1 MAKNRTAKKGITA
14 VAAFVTALGMMVGSF
29 TSFASSSAYAAGQSG
44 GAVAL
49 AQSGANVGYDST
61 NVILNKTAKA
71 YALDKTAQNKM
82 GDSIT
87 AFQGGP
93 HGGGSDI
100 AQVTNGNNHYS
111 DGLRLGA
118 SGENVIGWITVD
130 AGREYAVHR
139 VVVDLIHDWGA
150 ADIVIQLSTDD
161 TFSAENTVTVYN
173 NDVDGSLGLGDVV
186 TADFSEAYTETVK
199 SGVLMNTA
207 SNVPRT
213 FDFAPVTARYIRY
226 TGDTVG
232 NGNRQGYT
240 AISELEMYA
249 YETAGTAGP
258 ASVAPVTFSSAGGT
272 FSEAAK
278 VTLSSADANAEIYYT
293 TDGSVPTDKSTKYTG
308 EIDTADLS
316 NACVI
321 RAAAKVNG
329 TMGLPTH
336 GTFAHGFVGNP
347 NVAQGRSVK
356 FYKVDTSAANKMG
369 DELTSSTFKDGQSVS
384 AAVDGNFGDAP
395 LSFRNQ
401 EYQDKIPNDN
411 HVYGT
416 GVTTGDGVSSENL
429 WDMKE
434 YFWTVVDFGSVK
446 EIGSVQVS
454 FYIYHSHRGVCI
466 QLSTDENFSENVTT
480 VYCDASDLAN
490 VTAGANVG
498 GDWAGN
504 NKELML
510 DEPVNAQYIRVTG
523 WSVQDSRYWTH
534 SVPLEAEG
542 GTESTDTN
550 TFYPISDDYETV
562 TEATETEGAVI
573 KEHFYA
579 TNLAEVAAM
588 VPTETQNAALNQSV
602 KFYRVDASA
611 ANKMGTELTGSG
623 KRGDLTERTG
633 IFKDGQS
640 FSNAVNGDFSEG
652 SLSIMNADWQNKI
665 PGSSTTGENVYGTGV
680 TTESGGGENL
690 WEMKEYFWTVV
701 DFGESK
707 DIESVHVAFVGD
719 TRGVCIQLSNDSTFT
734 TGVITVYCD
743 NAALADV
750 TAGATVGANWA
761 DNNKEIKL
769 AEAVNA
775 RYIRATGWAVSD
787 ARYWTHNVPAEG
799 ESENIDTNTFNAITS
814 DYVTLEDGQ
823 IKEHFIGTNLSEVAA
838 MTASSIRPAPAL
850 QAYVA
855 SVNDAFGEA
864 ITLESVANGS
874 TADSITENL
883 PEKVTLV
890 DSNGKT
896 YSNVSGTWS
905 APEGFNGS
913 TAGDY
918 TFTFTPDSAEGLPVD
933 AYGVATVVVTVEAP
947 ADLTTLNATL
957 ETAATKQETDYTA
970 STWNAFTQAKTA
982 AETVKNATLKTQR
995 EVDKANADL
1004 VAAMEALAERADVT
1018 ELSAELAKHTDKTE
1032 TDYTTSTWG
1041 PFATAKATAQGY
1053 VNDNSVA
1060 TQAEVD
1066 QAKAALEAA
1075 AEALVLRADT
1085 TALSEAYNAANT
1097 KYGMETTSSVY
1108 TQQSWSDYL
1117 EAMTTAKAIID
1128 DNSNATQAQAD
1139 AAKEAIETAIEGF
1152 VEKAAKA
1159 DIDALLAEVA
1169 KIRADESKYTADSY
1183 AGIKAILGTTED
1195 AVGGAEVTKEAFDA
1209 AKTAFDEAKAK
1220 LVAVG
1225 DATELNALI
1234 ATKVEAQSAYTTAS
1248 WKTYSEALNAANT
1261 AAAGGKSQAEIDAA
1275 KTALQSAIDGLVKIG
1290 DKTALAELIETA
1302 KAEKSIGEALA
1313 NAINDAQEVMDNA
1326 EATQSEVDTAVAALQ
1341 SALDSNKKGGC
1352 GSSIVGMG
1360 AVGLFAIAAG
1370 ACALC
1375 LKKKKDENK

>member
-1 MAKNRTAKKGITA
+1 MVKNKTANKWLGML
-14 VAAFVTALGMMVGSF
+14 VAATMALGMLTNALPVPAGIAE
-29 TSFASSSAYAAGQSG
+29 TSSATNTTETAFTYASR
-44 GAVAL
+44 
-49 AQSGANVGYDST
+49 NVVLD
-61 NVILNKTAKA
+61 KTAKA
-71 YALDKTAQNKM
+71 YAIDTTATNKM
-82 GDSIT
+82 G
-87 AFQGGP
+87 AE
-93 HGGGSDI
+93 
-100 AQVTNGNNHYS
+100 VTKILGNNNN
-111 DGLRLGA
+111 GGTEKA
-118 SGENVIGWITVD
+118 GWISELTDGVFGSFNGAGIAGFNGGNDGRGLGWFVLD
-130 AGREYAVHR
+130 AGAQYAVHS
-139 VVVDLIHDWGA
+139 VCVDLVHDWGTS
-150 ADIVIQLSTDD
+150 DLLIQLSAT
-161 TFSAENTVTVYN
+161 ENFENPITVYS
-173 NDVDGSLGLGDVV
+173 NDVDGSLGYGDVV
-186 TADFSEAYTETVK
+186 TGDFSDVYTESIKGGT
-199 SGVLMNTA
+199 LMNVLN
-207 SNVPRT
+207 SGRT
-213 FDFAPVTARYIRY
+213 FNFAPVMARYIRV
-226 TGDTVG
+226 TGDAFG
-232 NGNRQGYT
+232 NGKRQGYT
-240 AISELEMYA
+240 QFGEIQMFA

-258 ASVAPVTFSSAGGT
+258 ESVAPVTFSSAGGT

-329 TMGLPTH
+329 TMGLPTY

-347 NVAQGRSVK
+347 NVALGRSVK

-369 DELTSSTFKDGQSVS
+369 DELTSSSFKDGQSVS
-384 AAVDGNFGDAP
+384 SAVDGNFGDAP

-416 GVTTGDGVSSENL
+416 GVTKGDGVTPENL

-434 YFWTVVDFGSVK
+434 YFWTVVDFGAVK
-446 EIGSVQVS
+446 EIGSVQIA
-454 FYIYHSHRGVCI
+454 FYTGHSHRGVCI

-480 VYCDASDLAN
+480 VYCDASDLADT
-490 VTAGANVG
+490 TAGANVDG
-498 GDWAGN
+498 NWTGN
-504 NKELML
+504 NKVLAL
-510 DEPVNAQYIRVTG
+510 AEPVKAQYIRVTG
-523 WSVQDSRYWTH
+523 WSVDDSRYWTH
-534 SVPLEAEG
+534 NVPPEEEG
-542 GTESTDTN
+542 GTESTETN

-611 ANKMGTELTGSG
+611 ANKMGIELTGSG
-623 KRGDLTERTG
+623 SRGNLTERTG

-640 FSNAVNGDFSEG
+640 FSNAVNGDFNEG
-652 SLSIMNADWQNKI
+652 GLSIMNADWQNKI
-665 PGSSTTGENVYGTGV
+665 PGSSTTGENIYGTGV

-707 DIESVHVAFVGD
+707 DIESVHV
-719 TRGVCIQLSNDSTFT
+719 
-734 TGVITVYCD
+734 TVYCD
-743 NAALADV
+743 DAKLAAV
-750 TAGATVGANWA
+750 TEGANVGANWA
-761 DNNKEIKL
+761 GNNKELKL
-769 AEAVNA
+769 SEAVNA
-775 RYIRATGWAVSD
+775 RYMRATGWAVSD

-799 ESENIDTNTFNAITS
+799 ESKNIDTNTFNAITS
-814 DYVTLEDGQ
+814 DYETLENGQ
-823 IKEHFIGTNLSEVAA
+823 IKEHFIGTNLAEVAA
-838 MTASSIRPAPAL
+838 MTASSIKPAPAL
-850 QAYVA
+850 QAYVT

-874 TADSITENL
+874 SANSITENL

-890 DSNGKT
+890 GSDGQEH
-896 YSNVSGTWS
+896 SNVAGTWS
-905 APEGFNGS
+905 APEGFDGY

-918 TFTFTPDSAEGLPVD
+918 AFTFTPDSTEGLPVD
-933 AYGVATVVVTVEAP
+933 AYGVATVVVTVEVP
-947 ADLTTLNATL
+947 ANLTTLGATL

-995 EVDKANADL
+995 EVDKANDDL
-1004 VAAMEALAERADVT
+1004 TAAMNALAARADVT
-1018 ELSAELAKHTDKTE
+1018 ELSAELTKHTDKKE
-1032 TDYTTSTWG
+1032 NQYTTSTWSA
-1041 PFATAKATAQGY
+1041 FAEAKETAQAF

-1066 QAKAALEAA
+1066 RAKEELEAA
-1075 AEALVLRADT
+1075 AAALVLRADT
-1085 TALSEAYNAANT
+1085 TDLSAAYEAAKTA
-1097 KYGMETTSSVY
+1097 YGTESTSSTY

-1117 EAMTTAKAIID
+1117 EAMATAKGIID
-1128 DNSNATQAQAD
+1128 DNSNTAQAQAD
-1139 AAKEAIETAIEGF
+1139 AAEAAIETAIDGF
-1152 VEKAAKA
+1152 VQKAAQA
-1159 DIDALLAEVA
+1159 DVDALLAEVA
-1169 KIRADESKYTADSY
+1169 KIRADENKYTADSY

-1209 AKTAFDEAKAK
+1209 AKAAFDEAKEK

-1234 ATKVEAQSAYTTAS
+1234 ATKVEAQSNYTAAS
-1248 WKTYSEALNAANT
+1248 WKAYTEALNAANT

-1275 KTALQSAIDGLVKIG
+1275 KAALQTAIDGLVKIG
-1290 DKTALAELIETA
+1290 DKTALTDLVAKA
-1302 KAEKSIGEALA
+1302 KAEKEIGEDLA
-1313 NAINDAQEVMDNA
+1313 NAINAAQEVLDKA
-1326 EATQSEVDTAVAALQ
+1326 DATQTEVDEAVAALQ
-1341 SALDSNKKGGC
+1341 SALDNNKVSGGC
-1352 GSSIVGMG
+1352 GSSMAGSG
-1360 AVGLFAIAAG
+1360 SAVAFVLAAG

-1375 LKKKKDENK
+1375 LKKRKENNIQ

>member
-1 MAKNRTAKKGITA
+1 M
-14 VAAFVTALGMMVGSF
+14 VTG
-29 TSFASSSAYAAGQSG
+29 
-44 GAVAL
+44 
-49 AQSGANVGYDST
+49 
-61 NVILNKTAKA
+61 
-71 YALDKTAQNKM
+71 
-82 GDSIT
+82 
-87 AFQGGP
+87 
-93 HGGGSDI
+93 
-100 AQVTNGNNHYS
+100 
-111 DGLRLGA
+111 
-118 SGENVIGWITVD
+118 
-130 AGREYAVHR
+130 
-139 VVVDLIHDWGA
+139 
-150 ADIVIQLSTDD
+150 
-161 TFSAENTVTVYN
+161 
-173 NDVDGSLGLGDVV
+173 
-186 TADFSEAYTETVK
+186 DFSDVYTESIKGGT
-199 SGVLMNTA
+199 LMNVLN
-207 SNVPRT
+207 SGRT
-213 FDFAPVTARYIRY
+213 FNFAPVMARYIRV
-226 TGDTVG
+226 TGDAFG
-232 NGNRQGYT
+232 NGKRQGYT
-240 AISELEMYA
+240 QFGEIQMFA

-258 ASVAPVTFSSAGGT
+258 ESVAPVTFSSAGGT

-329 TMGLPTH
+329 TMGLPTY

-347 NVAQGRSVK
+347 NVALGRSVK

-369 DELTSSTFKDGQSVS
+369 DELTSSSFKDGQSVS
-384 AAVDGNFGDAP
+384 SAVDGNFGDAP

-416 GVTTGDGVSSENL
+416 GVTKGDGVTPENL

-434 YFWTVVDFGSVK
+434 YFWTVVDFGAVK
-446 EIGSVQVS
+446 EIGSVQIA
-454 FYIYHSHRGVCI
+454 FYTGHSHRGVCI

-480 VYCDASDLAN
+480 VYCDASDLADT
-490 VTAGANVG
+490 TAGANVDG
-498 GDWAGN
+498 NWTGN
-504 NKELML
+504 NKVLAL
-510 DEPVNAQYIRVTG
+510 AEPVKAQYIRVTG
-523 WSVQDSRYWTH
+523 WSVDDSRYWTH
-534 SVPLEAEG
+534 NVPPEEEG
-542 GTESTDTN
+542 GTESTETN

-611 ANKMGTELTGSG
+611 ANKMGIELTGSG
-623 KRGDLTERTG
+623 SRGNLTERTG

-640 FSNAVNGDFSEG
+640 FSNAVNGDFNEG
-652 SLSIMNADWQNKI
+652 GLSIMNADWQNKI
-665 PGSSTTGENVYGTGV
+665 PGSSTTGENIYGTGV

-707 DIESVHVAFVGD
+707 DIESVHVAFSGD
-719 TRGVCIQLSNDSTFT
+719 TRGVCIQLSNDPMFT
-734 TGVITVYCD
+734 TGVVTVYCD
-743 NAALADV
+743 DAKLAAV
-750 TAGATVGANWA
+750 TEGANVGANWA
-761 DNNKEIKL
+761 GNNKELKL
-769 AEAVNA
+769 SEAVNA
-775 RYIRATGWAVSD
+775 RYMRATGWAVSD

-799 ESENIDTNTFNAITS
+799 ESKNIDTNTFNAITS
-814 DYVTLEDGQ
+814 DYETLENGQ
-823 IKEHFIGTNLSEVAA
+823 IKEHFIGTNLAEVAA
-838 MTASSIRPAPAL
+838 MTASSIKPAPAL
-850 QAYVA
+850 QAYVT

-874 TADSITENL
+874 SANSITENL

-890 DSNGKT
+890 GSDGQEH
-896 YSNVSGTWS
+896 SNVAGTWS
-905 APEGFNGS
+905 APEGFDGY

-918 TFTFTPDSAEGLPVD
+918 AFTFTPDSTEGLPVD
-933 AYGVATVVVTVEAP
+933 AYGVATVVVTVEVP
-947 ADLTTLNATL
+947 ANLTTLGATL

-995 EVDKANADL
+995 EVDKANDDL
-1004 VAAMEALAERADVT
+1004 TAAMNALAARADVT
-1018 ELSAELAKHTDKTE
+1018 ELSAELTKHTDKKE
-1032 TDYTTSTWG
+1032 NQYTTSTWSA
-1041 PFATAKATAQGY
+1041 FAEAKETAQAF

-1066 QAKAALEAA
+1066 RAKEELEAA
-1075 AEALVLRADT
+1075 AAALVLRADT
-1085 TALSEAYNAANT
+1085 TDLSAAYEAAKTA
-1097 KYGMETTSSVY
+1097 YGTESTSSTY

-1117 EAMTTAKAIID
+1117 EAMATAKGIID
-1128 DNSNATQAQAD
+1128 DNSNTAQAQAD
-1139 AAKEAIETAIEGF
+1139 AAEAAIETAIDGF
-1152 VEKAAKA
+1152 VQKAAQA
-1159 DIDALLAEVA
+1159 DVDALLAEVA
-1169 KIRADESKYTADSY
+1169 KIRADENKYTADSY

-1209 AKTAFDEAKAK
+1209 AKAAFDEAKEK

-1234 ATKVEAQSAYTTAS
+1234 ATKVEAQSNYTAAS
-1248 WKTYSEALNAANT
+1248 WKAYTEALNAANT

-1275 KTALQSAIDGLVKIG
+1275 KAALQTAIDGLVKIG
-1290 DKTALAELIETA
+1290 DKTALTDLVAKA
-1302 KAEKSIGEALA
+1302 KAEKEIGEDLA
-1313 NAINDAQEVMDNA
+1313 NAINAAQEVLDKA
-1326 EATQSEVDTAVAALQ
+1326 DATQTEVDEAVAALQ
-1341 SALDSNKKGGC
+1341 SALDNNKVSGGC
-1352 GSSIVGMG
+1352 GSSMAGSG
-1360 AVGLFAIAAG
+1360 SAVAFVLAAG

-1375 LKKKKDENK
+1375 LKKRKENNIQ